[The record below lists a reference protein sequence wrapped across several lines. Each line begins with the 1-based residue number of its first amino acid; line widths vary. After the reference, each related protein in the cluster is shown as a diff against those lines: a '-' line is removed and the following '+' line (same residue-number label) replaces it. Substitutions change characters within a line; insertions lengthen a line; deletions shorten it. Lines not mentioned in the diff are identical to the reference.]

1 MILIPEEYDREKKNE
16 KNADRGL
23 RPCQKYLGPVQWNA
37 VDDSLLGVTPKPF
50 AWSSGAFEP
59 IRRKWNYRNPTQ
71 SEPLGSKLDVG
82 RLVGSIEVAPAKESE
97 GWPSACE
104 SLFLCLFAKRDALGH
119 RVPLH
124 IAGPE
129 IAPLE
134 FIRQHLLGLL
144 DEPALAAQVQK
155 LSVSQSFVILFKCAC
170 IWHGIA

>member
-16 KNADRGL
+16 KNEDRGL

-59 IRRKWNYRNPTQ
+59 IRRKWNYRNPTE

-82 RLVGSIEVAPAKESE
+82 RLVGLIEVLPAKESE
-97 GWPSACE
+97 GWPSARE
-104 SLFLCLFAKRDALGH
+104 SLFLCLFAKPDALGH

-134 FIRQHLLGLL
+134 FIRQRLFSLL
-144 DEPALAAQVQK
+144 DEPPSL
-155 LSVSQSFVILFKCAC
+155 LRFKS
-170 IWHGIA
+170 

>member
-1 MILIPEEYDREKKNE
+1 MVLIPEESDREKNE
-16 KNADRGL
+16 ARGL

-59 IRRKWNYRNPTQ
+59 IRRKWNYRNPTE

-82 RLVGSIEVAPAKESE
+82 RLVGLIEVAPAKESE

-134 FIRQHLLGLL
+134 FIRQHLLSLFG
-144 DEPALAAQVQK
+144 EPALAPQVQK
-155 LSVSQSFVILFKCAC
+155 LSVQSFVILFKCAC